1 MPPYRLLSGKRLDTN
16 LLRNRIRKY
25 PDSPIHMLSVSW
37 RTYFFS
43 TLESGFKNIQI
54 RCRICRMR
62 VDGSRIRKEKVAV
75 LKLSGYVWTGPKY
88 TTKFS
93 SNNSKIAAKIQM
105 GLLKLVY
112 SEQRSKYKLHTP
124 KNSKSKRK

>member
-1 MPPYRLLSGKRLDTN
+1 
-16 LLRNRIRKY
+16 
-25 PDSPIHMLSVSW
+25 
-37 RTYFFS
+37 
-43 TLESGFKNIQI
+43 
-54 RCRICRMR
+54 MR

-75 LKLSGYVWTGPKY
+75 LKLSGYVWTVPKY

-124 KNSKSKRK
+124 KNCKSKKNE